1 MWVPGCDKTELHVEL
16 KEYFWLCS
24 MHSDDFS
31 FLKAFMSLAV
41 VKEGNAKSV
50 EENCIVEIQPNN
62 TQIYI

>member
-1 MWVPGCDKTELHVEL
+1 
-16 KEYFWLCS
+16 